1 MLTNRLIAQLQQQ
14 NSKQIP
20 VKEKHGSALGEQS
33 ENNCHKSILLETL
46 CDQSEKNCH
55 KSILLETLWR

>member
-1 MLTNRLIAQLQQQ
+1 MLNNRLITQLQQQ

-33 ENNCHKSILLETL
+33 EN
-46 CDQSEKNCH
+46 

>member
-14 NSKQIP
+14 NLKRIP
-20 VKEKHGSALGEQS
+20 VKEKHGSVLGEQ
-33 ENNCHKSILLETL
+33 N
-46 CDQSEKNCH
+46 EKNCH

>member
-14 NSKQIP
+14 ILKRIP
-20 VKEKHGSALGEQS
+20 VKEKHGSALGEQN

-46 CDQSEKNCH
+46 
-55 KSILLETLWR
+55 WR

>member
-1 MLTNRLIAQLQQQ
+1 MLTNRLNTQLQQQ

-20 VKEKHGSALGEQS
+20 VMEKHNSALGEQS

-46 CDQSEKNCH
+46 CEQSENNCH
-55 KSILLETLWR
+55 KSILLETLRR